1 VPGFDPVDP
10 KQLFPQLEERVLERW
25 RETDVF
31 ARSLAIREGAPVWSF
46 YEGPPTANGPP
57 GAHHVLA
64 RVFKDVYPRFR
75 SMSGNLV
82 PRKAGWDCHGLPVE
96 LEVEQQLGITS
107 KQEVEEF
114 GIAEFN
120 QRCRES
126 VFTYV
131 EEWERLTERI
141 GFWVDMEHPYVTLDN
156 TYIESVWWSLRRLF
170 DKDDLYEGHKV
181 VPYCPRCGTALSSHE
196 VALGYKD
203 VEDRSIYIKIPLLS
217 SASAT
222 PEGSDMDPASLPR
235 SESGEVDY
243 LLVWTT
249 TPWTLPG
256 NEAIAVAPDLTYVR
270 AKVGD
275 EVVIL
280 AKARVERVLGEEATV
295 LDEFEGSELVGRS
308 YEGPL
313 FELADRER
321 RGFPVLAGEFVT
333 TDDGTGLVHIAPAF
347 GEDDYAV
354 AAANGIFDPKEHDTL
369 YNPVGLDGKFDDR
382 VRGFEGRFVKDHATT
397 DGLIAELER
406 RGLLF
411 REEIYEHSYPHCWRC
426 STPLLY
432 YAKSSWYV
440 ATSRYRD
447 RMLANNEEI
456 GWHPEHV
463 KHGRF
468 GKWLENNVDWAL
480 SRDRYWGTPLP
491 IWECTAAD
499 CEGRFCAGSVED
511 LRERLHSGEIPDDL
525 HRPYIDDVVLRCEQC
540 GGEMKRVDS
549 VIDTWYDSGAMP
561 FAQFHY
567 PFENEAEFER
577 RFPADYICEAQDQT
591 RGWFYSLLA
600 ESTLLFDTTSFR
612 NCVCL
617 GLILDPEG
625 QKMSKSRGNVV
636 DPWEVIDTHGA
647 DAFRW
652 YYLTAQE
659 PWAGYRFSVETV
671 GESVRQF
678 LLTLWNTYSF
688 WVLYANA
695 EGLTPADFVSPA
707 PGRGSNPESISDS
720 FGIAG
725 AEEAGADSDL
735 DRWAL
740 SRLQSTVQTVTER
753 MEEFDATQA
762 GRAIAA
768 YVEELSNW
776 YVRLSRRRF
785 WEGDAAAFRTLRR
798 CLLTVTELLAPFT
811 PFLAEEIYR
820 NLAGGSAG
828 EFGELPDSVHLRDFP
843 SAVPELRDPE
853 LEQGMEAVRL
863 TVELGRAARAQAKV
877 KVRQPLR
884 RAVIVANETERAAIE
899 ARADLVTAELNVK
912 ELDFVSDES
921 ALVTYEAKPNYR
933 ALGPRFGKRM
943 PQVAA
948 AVAALDP
955 AHVAAVMSEGGAVGI
970 AIDGKDHQLTPEEIT
985 LALQPLEGYEVESA
999 AGHAVALQLEL
1010 DEELRR
1016 EGLAREIVH
1025 AVQNAR
1031 KAAGLEITD
1040 RIVLGLGGDPELLAA
1055 ARDHQAYLAGEVLAT
1070 AVSFDDGKGGVDA
1083 KIEGRELLISVSRV

>member
-1 VPGFDPVDP
+1 MPGFDPVDP
-10 KQLFPQLEERVLERW
+10 KQSFPALEQRVLERW

-31 ARSLAIREGAPVWSF
+31 GRQLAQREGAPVWSF
-46 YEGPPTANGPP
+46 YEGPPTANGRP

-64 RVFKDVYPRFR
+64 RVFKDVYPRFQAMR
-75 SMSGNLV
+75 GNFV

-156 TYIESVWWSLRRLF
+156 DYIESVWWSLRQLW
-170 DKDDLYEGHKV
+170 DKDALYEGHKV

-203 VEDRSIYIKIPLLS
+203 IEDRSIYVRFPLLD
-217 SASAT
+217 
-222 PEGSDMDPASLPR
+222 PEAED
-235 SESGEVDY
+235 ES

-256 NEAIAVAPDLTYVR
+256 NEAVAVGPDVTYVR

-280 AKARVERVLGEEATV
+280 AKARVEALLGEGATV
-295 LDEFEGSELVGRS
+295 LEELQGSELVGRS
-308 YEGPL
+308 YRGPVFDL
-313 FELADRER
+313 TDRER
-321 RGFPVLAGEFVT
+321 GGFPVLAGAFVT
-333 TDDGTGLVHIAPAF
+333 TEDGTGLVHIAPAF
-347 GEDDYAV
+347 GEDDYDV
-354 AAANGIFDPKEHDTL
+354 AAANGIFEPTDHGSL

-382 VRGFEGRFVKDHATT
+382 VKGFEGRFVKDHATT
-397 DGLIAELER
+397 DALIAELER
-406 RGLLF
+406 RDLLF

-440 ATSRYRD
+440 ATSRR
-447 RMLANNEEI
+447 REELLANNETI

-491 IWECTAAD
+491 IWECTGAD
-499 CEGRFCAGSVED
+499 CEGRFCAGSVAD
-511 LRERLHSGEIPDDL
+511 LGARLHSGELPEDL
-525 HRPYIDDVVLRCEQC
+525 HRPYIDEVVLDCEGC
-540 GGEMKRVDS
+540 GGTMERVDS

-567 PFENEAEFER
+567 PFENKEEFER

-659 PWAGYRFSVETV
+659 PWAGYRFSLETV
-671 GESVRQF
+671 GESLRQF
-678 LLTLWNTYSF
+678 LITLWNTYSF

-695 EGLTPADFVSPA
+695 EGLTLDDFQGEEDPAA
-707 PGRGSNPESISDS
+707 LT
-720 FGIAG
+720 
-725 AEEAGADSDL
+725 DL

-740 SRLQSTVQTVTER
+740 SRLQATVEEVAER
-753 MEEFDATQA
+753 LERFDATQA

-768 YVEELSNW
+768 YLDELSNW
-776 YVRLSRRRF
+776 YLRLSRRRF

-811 PFLAEEIYR
+811 PFLADELYR
-820 NLAGGSAG
+820 NLAGGSAA
-828 EFGELPDSVHLRDFP
+828 EFGALPDSVHLRDFP
-843 SAVPELRDPE
+843 SAAEALRDPE
-853 LEQGMEAVRL
+853 LEEAMAAVRL

-884 RAVIVANETERAAIE
+884 RAVIVANDSERAAI
-899 ARADLVTAELNVK
+899 ADLGGEIVRAELNVK

-955 AHVAAVMSEGGAVGI
+955 AHVAAVMAAGGAVGI
-970 AIDGKDHQLTPEEIT
+970 SIDGKDHRLGPEEIT
-985 LALQPLEGYEVESA
+985 LALQPLEGYEVESE
-999 AGHAVALQLEL
+999 AGHAVALALEL

-1031 KAAGLEITD
+1031 KAAGFEVTD
-1040 RIVLGLGGDPELLAA
+1040 RIELGLGGDPELLAA
-1055 ARDHQAYLAGEVLAT
+1055 ARDHEAYLAGEVLAT
-1070 AVSFDDGKGGVDA
+1070 AVSIGDWDGGVEA
-1083 KIEGRELLISVSRV
+1083 KIDGGELLISVSRV

>member
-1 VPGFDPVDP
+1 MPGFDPVDP
-10 KQLFPQLEERVLERW
+10 KQSFPALEERVLARW
-25 RETDVF
+25 RQTDVF
-31 ARSLAIREGAPVWSF
+31 GRQLAQRAEAPVWSF
-46 YEGPPTANGPP
+46 YEGPPTANGRP

-75 SMSGNLV
+75 AMSGNLV

-107 KQEVEEF
+107 KQEVEEL

-120 QRCRES
+120 RRCRES

-141 GFWVDMEHPYVTLDN
+141 GFWVDMKDPYVTLDN
-156 TYIESVWWSLRRLF
+156 DYIESVWWSLRQLW
-170 DKDDLYEGHKV
+170 DKGELYEGHKV

-203 VEDRSIYIKIPLLS
+203 VEDRSIYVRFPLLGG
-217 SASAT
+217 
-222 PEGSDMDPASLPR
+222 EGE
-235 SESGEVDY
+235 ES

-256 NEAIAVAPDLTYVR
+256 NEAVAVGPGVTYVR

-275 EVVIL
+275 EVVVL
-280 AKARVERVLGEEATV
+280 AKARVEAVLGESATV
-295 LDEFEGSELVGRS
+295 LDELEGSELVGRF
-308 YEGPL
+308 YEGPV

-321 RGFPVLAGEFVT
+321 GGFPVLAGDFVT
-333 TDDGTGLVHIAPAF
+333 TEDGTGLVHIAPAF
-347 GEDDYAV
+347 GEDDYDV
-354 AAANGIFDPKEHDTL
+354 AAANGIFEPTDHGSL
-369 YNPVGLDGKFDDR
+369 YNPVDLDGRFDDR
-382 VRGFEGRFVKDHATT
+382 VKGFEGRFVKDHATT

-440 ATSRYRD
+440 ATSRHRD
-447 RMLANNEEI
+447 HLLANNEEI

-491 IWECTAAD
+491 IWECSAAD
-499 CEGRFCAGSVED
+499 CEGRFCAGSVAD
-511 LRERLHSGEIPDDL
+511 LRERLHGEGAEIPEDL
-525 HRPYIDDVVLRCEQC
+525 HRPYIDEVVLDCESC
-540 GGEMKRVDS
+540 SGTMARVDS

-561 FAQFHY
+561 FAQLHY

-600 ESTLLFDTTSFR
+600 ESTLLFETSSFR

-659 PWAGYRFSVETV
+659 PWAGYRFSVDTV

-695 EGLTPADFVSPA
+695 EGLVPGDPSLRWDSEPDSGANSPRSA
-707 PGRGSNPESISDS
+707 
-720 FGIAG
+720 A
-725 AEEAGADSDL
+725 ADL
-735 DRWAL
+735 DAWAL
-740 SRLQSTVQTVTER
+740 SRLQATVQTVAER
-753 MEEFDATQA
+753 LEQFDATQA
-762 GRAIAA
+762 GRAIAN

-798 CLLTVTELLAPFT
+798 CLITVSELLAPFT

-820 NLAGGSAG
+820 NLAGGAAG
-828 EFGELPDSVHLRDFP
+828 EFGERPDSVHLRDFP
-843 SAVPELRDPE
+843 FAEPARRDPE
-853 LEQGMEAVRL
+853 LEEAMAAVRL
-863 TVELGRAARAQAKV
+863 TVELGRAARAQAKA

-884 RAVIVANETERAAIE
+884 RAVIVANGAERAAIE

-955 AHVAAVMSEGGAVGI
+955 AHVAAVMAAGGEVGI
-970 AIDGKDHQLTPEEIT
+970 AIDGKDHRLGPDEIA
-985 LALQPLEGYEVESA
+985 LALQPLEGYEVEA
-999 AGHAVALQLEL
+999 EAGHAVALQLEL

-1040 RIVLGLGGDPELLAA
+1040 RIELGLGGDPELLEA
-1055 ARDHQAYLAGEVLAT
+1055 ARDHEAYLAGEVLAT
-1070 AVSFDDGKGGVDA
+1070 AVAIGDGKGGTGA
-1083 KIEGRELLISVSRV
+1083 EIEGKELLISVSRV